1 MSLSQPMSLVEH
13 FQQVPDARLDRTKEH
28 ALLDIIVIAICAVI
42 CGADN
47 WVEIAEWGNEKQ
59 AWLSQFVALANG
71 IPSHDTFGRVF
82 SRLDAEAFQEAFL
95 GWVQSVY
102 TTSEGQVIALDGK
115 QVRRSH
121 DRRLGKAAIYMVSAW
136 ASANHLTLGQHK
148 VDAKSNEITAI
159 PKLLEVL
166 ALQGCIVTIDAMGCQ
181 KEIAATI
188 IEQHADY
195 VLALKDNQGHLYE
208 DTRDL
213 FKHCEQTPSHGLATD
228 HVQTVEKGHGR
239 IEIRECWTI
248 TDPLALSAFRTADQW
263 AGLHTLVKI
272 RRERRLPGQSP
283 SVEEAFYI
291 SSLAEPKLATRLLA
305 ATRAHWSIEN
315 SLHWVLDVAFRE
327 DDSRARSGN
336 SPQNFAV
343 LRHIALNLLKQEVTT
358 KLGIKAK
365 RLKAAWSEAYLLKVL
380 DIILEPIYMQF
391 PWGCEQSPLT
401 GASL

>member
-1 MSLSQPMSLVEH
+1 MSVSSPVSVFEH
-13 FQQVPDARLDRTKEH
+13 FKSVKDPRVERTKDH
-28 ALLDIIVIAICAVI
+28 QLLDIIVIAICAVI
-42 CGADN
+42 CGADD
-47 WVEIAEWGNEKQ
+47 WVEIAAWGNEKVM
-59 AWLSQFVALANG
+59 WLKQFLGLANG

-82 SRLDAEAFQEAFL
+82 SRLDAEAFQAAFL
-95 GWVQSVY
+95 AWVQAAY
-102 TTSEGQVIALDGK
+102 TLSEGQVVALDGK

-121 DRRLGKAAIYMVSAW
+121 DRTVGKAAIYMVSAW
-136 ASANHLTLGQHK
+136 ASANHLTLGQRK

-166 ALQGCIVTIDAMGCQ
+166 AVSGCLVTIDAMGCQ

-188 IEQHADY
+188 IDHHADY

-239 IEIRECWTI
+239 IEIRDCWTI

-263 AGLHTLVKI
+263 TGLHTLVKI
-272 RRERRLPGQSP
+272 RRERRFPDQPP

-305 ATRAHWSIEN
+305 ATRAHWGIEN
-315 SLHWVLDVAFRE
+315 GLHWVLDVAFHE
-327 DDSRARSGN
+327 DNSRVRTGN
-336 SPQNFAV
+336 SPENFAV

-380 DIILEPIYMQF
+380 GILLEPI
-391 PWGCEQSPLT
+391 
-401 GASL
+401 